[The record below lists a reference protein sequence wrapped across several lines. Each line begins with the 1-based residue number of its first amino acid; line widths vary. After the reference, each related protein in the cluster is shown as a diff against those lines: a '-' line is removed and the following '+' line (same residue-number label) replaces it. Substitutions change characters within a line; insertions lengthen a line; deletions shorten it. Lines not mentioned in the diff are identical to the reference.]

1 MIRNSR
7 YTFKVKSTR
16 LVEGWV
22 MKVEEAEGVRE
33 DFYSWIRNNTI
44 HQVGI
49 KREVNVSED

>member
-1 MIRNSR
+1 MIGNSR

-33 DFYSWIRNNTI
+33 DFYSWICDNTI
-44 HQVGI
+44 H
-49 KREVNVSED
+49 